1 MADMTVSWGL
11 DASGA
16 TGGLESV
23 ARTARKS
30 GMEATAAVSQ
40 ATKSMERQFLGMQT
54 LGPAVF
60 GGLGTAAGLAVKS
73 VYDYSKMSDQ
83 AAGSLRSLE
92 EAGNK
97 TWTAI
102 GRDISGLMDGPLG
115 SFIGGIES
123 ARQSTVDFL
132 SAGYRMIGQGIGL
145 LDANDGGIDKV
156 EEARKAAEIQT
167 KAIKSRLETERFI
180 GDLMAARYEKEGSL
194 VEAAEIKAR
203 KFREQSM
210 KDLQSKGVSGQ
221 DLTRAQTAI
230 NDEADKMVRDARDEQ
245 NARQRKAQN
254 DNADFDARRAKR
266 LEDLGFER
274 QATTIETMRLE
285 GRKKEADL
293 LQLEL
298 DTKKK
303 ISEISKD
310 ELLTAEQRREAL
322 DDIRSGAAAQRSAIE
337 NQKEDMGRATTRR
350 LQSGLAGG
358 AALEAL
364 VFGARTD
371 PVKDKLTEIGD
382 HQVKLLGRIA
392 EAVESGEKYAVLA

>member
-16 TGGLESV
+16 TSGLESV
-23 ARTARKS
+23 ARSARS
-30 GMEATAAVSQ
+30 NSMEATAAVSQ
-40 ATKSMERQFLGMQT
+40 ATKSMEKQFLGMQT

-73 VYDYSKMSDQ
+73 VYDYAKMNDQ

-92 EAGNK
+92 EAGNR

-102 GRDISGLMDGPLG
+102 GRDISGLLDGPLG
-115 SFIGGIES
+115 SLINGIES

-132 SAGYRMIGQGIGL
+132 SAGYRIIGQGVGL

-167 KAIKSRLETERFI
+167 KMIKSRMETERFI

-194 VEAAEIKAR
+194 VEAAEIRAR

-210 KDLQSKGVSGQ
+210 KELQSKGVTGP
-221 DLTRAQTAI
+221 DLTRAQNAI

-245 NARQRKAQN
+245 NTRQRKSLN
-254 DNADFDARRAKR
+254 DNADFEARKSKR

-274 QATTIETMRLE
+274 QAASIETMRLE

-303 ISEISKD
+303 ISELSKD
-310 ELLTAEQRREAL
+310 ELLTAEQRAQAM
-322 DDIRSGAAAQRSAIE
+322 DDVRAGAAAQRSAIE
-337 NQKEDMGRATTRR
+337 NQKEDAGRSTIRR
-350 LQSGLAGG
+350 LQSGLNGG
-358 AALEAL
+358 AALDAL
-364 VFGARTD
+364 VFGARSD